1 MRRVFY
7 LFTAVSALVFS
18 SCEHKD
24 LCYDHPHTVPFR
36 VLFDWREAPEASPAS
51 MSLYLFPPHGKSIR
65 NEFTD
70 AAGGELRAAYGRYD
84 VLCVNSDTEAVEYRN
99 TERYETFEVTTRTT
113 TLFPGL
119 SSLGVRAPAPP
130 MAPGTEDERIAAAP
144 DMLWCDRRAGFSLS
158 AEDHLLTLYPSAAVG
173 RCTVEI
179 RHAENLE
186 HTTAL
191 SASLSGLGGGVLPG
205 AERLSGERVT
215 VPFEVSVAE
224 DQTTLTGVLTIFGHC
239 PAERT
244 SHILTLYAVL
254 SDGSKWYYT
263 YDVTEQIHS
272 ASDQRDI
279 RILLEGLPLPAPDP
293 GGGFDPSVGD
303 WEEVDVDIDM

>member
-1 MRRVFY
+1 MRGVFY
-7 LFTAVSALVFS
+7 LFTVVSVLVFS

-24 LCYDHPHTVPFR
+24 LCYDHPHTVPFQ

-51 MSLYLFPPHGKSIR
+51 MSLYLFPQQGKSIR

-84 VLCVNSDTEAVEYRN
+84 VLCVNSDTEVVEYRN

-144 DMLWCDRRAGFSLS
+144 EMLWGDHFGGFELS
-158 AEDHLLTLYPSAAVG
+158 RQQLTLTLYPAVSV
-173 RCTVEI
+173 CSYTVEI

-191 SASLSGLGGGVLPG
+191 SASLSGLSGGVLIG
-205 AERLSGERVT
+205 AGRLSEERVT

-224 DQTTLTGVLTIFGHC
+224 DQTTLTGELTVFGHC
-239 PAERT
+239 PAEQT
-244 SHILTLYAVL
+244 AHTLTVYAVL

-263 YDVTEQIHS
+263 YDVTDQIHS
-272 ASDQRDI
+272 APDQRNI
-279 RILLEGLPLPAPDP
+279 HILLDGLPLPEPEP
-293 GGGFDPSVGD
+293 GGFNPSVGD
-303 WEEVDVDIDM
+303 WEEVNVDIDM